1 MNARSA
7 LYIAI
12 VATAMIYSCVSS
24 LAEPACRTP
33 NTAHKN
39 LYLRPC
45 GIWDGRTSEGESL
58 YYTILKSPSALS
70 DFDYVWEHGNAQ
82 ARAYALTAFWKLDRV
97 RFERDT
103 TGFIREN
110 PIVVSQHVDDVGHID
125 PKCVARGIG
134 IGVPSY
140 CCSAQFPPPD
150 AIFRP
155 RSCPVSCESV
165 AAFCPRRRH
174 D

>member
-24 LAEPACRTP
+24 AGGASFA
-33 NTAHKN
+33 AHQILHVKT
-39 LYLRPC
+39 YTFGPV
-45 GIWDGRTSEGESL
+45 GYGTGRTSEGESL

-97 RFERDT
+97 RFERDA

-110 PIVVSQHVDDVGHID
+110 PIAISQHRDDIGHIESKVRRERNQD
-125 PKCVARGIG
+125 WRACAIATRLRVCHRGRN
-134 IGVPSY
+134 
-140 CCSAQFPPPD
+140 F
-150 AIFRP
+150 
-155 RSCPVSCESV
+155 
-165 AAFCPRRRH
+165 
-174 D
+174 